1 MTDAGLYTA
10 CATNEVAE
18 TCCSAILTVRPG
30 KGKGGEGGGRKV
42 PEQPV
47 CPGGCS
53 QAGALRPEELEVHI
67 PTSACEKGV
76 RLDSQCPG
84 WGRLG
89 QHFCSR

>member
-1 MTDAGLYTA
+1 MADAGLYTV
-10 CATNEVAE
+10 CASNEVAE

-30 KGKGGEGGGRKV
+30 KGKGGGEGARAASLPWRLQPGRCLKARGV
-42 PEQPV
+42 KRFIFPHEHV
-47 CPGGCS
+47 RS
-53 QAGALRPEELEVHI
+53 
-67 PTSACEKGV
+67 SV